1 MVHGPWSM
9 DMDYGV
15 SGGPLATVIGAGPSF
30 AHSRHMHATSWM
42 RGRSWTPEPLATG
55 YSHIDWTVS
64 RVGACARMDHLHRA
78 RAARPDACPVGD
90 SHRAPAI
97 VPGSRHAAAGS
108 PYADIGSLRAD
119 LGS

>member
-15 SGGPLATVIGAGPSF
+15 SGGPLDTVIGVGPSF

-42 RGRSWTPEPLATG
+42 RGRSWTPKPLATG
-55 YSHIDWTVS
+55 CSRIDWTVS
-64 RVGACARMDHLHRA
+64 RVRAYASMDHVHRP
-78 RAARPDACPVGD
+78 RAARPDACPVRD
-90 SHRAPAI
+90 PHRAPAI

-108 PYADIGSLRAD
+108 PHADRGPL
-119 LGS
+119 